1 MKGTFRSSFP
11 VAEAE
16 NTTTCFYDRKKRF
29 SLPLTTPRMPAE
41 RFLRAKS
48 SSHPVAEGS
57 SSNLCEFWRR
67 EGPGGPSAGPPRAA
81 RPSPAQPRPRNEVS
95 SAREKLRSRTF
106 SAGDH
111 PRGFTTSAALI
122 RASRPGICCRGE
134 GDARPPPR
142 LPEPIVA
149 PSTDGSPPTIHSPSS
164 FLFPL
169 FHFLLPFSGG
179 CGRDLLLILHLF
191 SSSYFPSP
199 RLPSSFSSALSLF
212 LGHFLL
218 SSPFHVSPPL
228 FLSLPVSFIVCS
240 LLRVHPAYIFFTHIF
255 LTLNSPL

>member
-1 MKGTFRSSFP
+1 M
-11 VAEAE
+11 AEAE

-81 RPSPAQPRPRNEVS
+81 RPSPAQPRPRIEVS

-122 RASRPGICCRGE
+122 REMSPGALLSRRG
-134 GDARPPPR
+134 GR
-142 LPEPIVA
+142 A
-149 PSTDGSPPTIHSPSS
+149 PPSS
-164 FLFPL
+164 AARTHSRSEHGWESAHYSLSIFLFIPSLPL
-169 FHFLLPFSGG
+169 PPSFSGG

>member
-169 FHFLLPFSGG
+169 FHFLLPFPEGAEG
-179 CGRDLLLILHLF
+179 T
-191 SSSYFPSP
+191 
-199 RLPSSFSSALSLF
+199 SFSFSIFFPAPIFLHPVYLPLFLLLSLF
-212 LGHFLL
+212 FSATFCSRRRFMFLL
-218 SSPFHVSPPL
+218 P
-228 FLSLPVSFIVCS
+228 SF
-240 LLRVHPAYIFFTHIF
+240 
-255 LTLNSPL
+255 